1 MVDICHFLGCPAPF
15 EWHLTIFGKFVVI
28 WALYPQNEPQIL
40 FQCPWRLAQLYVTW
54 PPLPGSHPWESDLEV
69 DTSRKGPHVETI
81 WLVRAWQNH
90 AALGGRPQGCISE
103 RHLHQW
109 GKQCWTFSFLRAACH
124 MPLTIVPRSLAPP
137 WATQLTESVCPLWVT
152 ALGTA
157 EANREEK
164 PKNLEWLPSG
174 VVNQE
179 WEEVDQET
187 TVFYY
192 KPLFS
197 CWAF

>member
-1 MVDICHFLGCPAPF
+1 MTSYYLWEIYCHLSPVSPKWTPNSVPVSLAAGTAICDLAS
-15 EWHLTIFGKFVVI
+15 TT
-28 WALYPQNEPQIL
+28 
-40 FQCPWRLAQLYVTW
+40 RLAPVRVWL
-54 PPLPGSHPWESDLEV
+54 GSRHFEEGAPCGNHLAGEGMAESC
-69 DTSRKGPHVETI
+69 SS
-81 WLVRAWQNH
+81 
-90 AALGGRPQGCISE
+90 GGRPQGCISE

-109 GKQCWTFSFLRAACH
+109 NKQCWTFSFLRAACH
-124 MPLTIVPRSLAPP
+124 MPLAIVPRSLAPP

-152 ALGTA
+152 TLGTA

-164 PKNLEWLPSG
+164 PKNLEWLSSG

-179 WEEVDQET
+179 WEKVDQET
-187 TVFYY
+187 IVFYY